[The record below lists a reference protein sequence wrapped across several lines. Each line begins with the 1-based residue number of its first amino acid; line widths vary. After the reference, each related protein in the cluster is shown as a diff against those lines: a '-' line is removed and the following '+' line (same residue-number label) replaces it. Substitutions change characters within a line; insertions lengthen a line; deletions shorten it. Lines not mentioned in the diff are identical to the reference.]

1 MTAILGFFLTSK
13 IGRGLGIVA
22 LLIAAFFGFKLWL
35 AAHDASIANA
45 ARLGYVE
52 LAEKTTAEAKATELQ
67 RQLTA
72 ANQSIAD
79 NEKQRLADELIA
91 QAQDAQTATEVS
103 QYEAQL
109 SAAKRSCPISSA
121 DRAWLLAH

>member
-13 IGRGLGIVA
+13 IGRGLGVLA
-22 LLIAAFFGFKLWL
+22 LLVAAYFGFMLWL
-35 AAHDASIANA
+35 AAHDASVANA

-72 ANQSIAD
+72 ANQSLAD

-103 QYEAQL
+103 EYEQKLAL
-109 SAAKRSCPISSA
+109 AKRKCNL
-121 DRAWLLAH
+121 DGGDVQFLLAH